1 MNRTETADL
10 LHYLA
15 VAYQGRL
22 RFPTGTPSGDDWMIL
37 VYRRILRNIPADIA
51 LAAADKF
58 ISQGTERPPLPG
70 QLAAEAR
77 KLVDPRPER
86 TGLEGWEELQR
97 AFARYSP
104 YYQYS
109 EFVEC
114 LSEEVR
120 GIVRMIGINTI
131 DNTDPAFMQHRFVK
145 LYEEQQ
151 KRTRELDQIMEM
163 QDRLQKGET
172 DKNLL
177 IQSVVEEDKIQN

>member
-1 MNRTETADL
+1 MLFR
-10 LHYLA
+10 
-15 VAYQGRL
+15 
-22 RFPTGTPSGDDWMIL
+22 S
-37 VYRRILRNIPADIA
+37 
-51 LAAADKF
+51 
-58 ISQGTERPPLPG
+58 
-70 QLAAEAR
+70 
-77 KLVDPRPER
+77 
-86 TGLEGWEELQR
+86 LQR

-131 DNTDPAFMQHRFVK
+131 DNTDPAFMQPRFVK